1 MNVVGRHLIHCF
13 GKQNVVRCIGSD
25 IHKIIEKV
33 MILYSMILFLRH
45 DRTINPTATRF
56 ESADDHR
63 SDTSWVGLTSKR
75 YKSKSPSRSDTV
87 TSCRPFGCQAG

>member
-45 DRTINPTATRF
+45 DRTINPTATDSSQQTITGLIPVG
-56 ESADDHR
+56 SARRRRGTNQNRRH
-63 SDTSWVGLTSKR
+63 VLTR
-75 YKSKSPSRSDTV
+75 
-87 TSCRPFGCQAG
+87 